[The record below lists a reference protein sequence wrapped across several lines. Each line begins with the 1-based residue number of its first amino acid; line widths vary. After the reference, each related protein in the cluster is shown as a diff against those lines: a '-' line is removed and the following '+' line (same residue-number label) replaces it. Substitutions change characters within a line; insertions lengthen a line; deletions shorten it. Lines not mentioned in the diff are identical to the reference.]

1 MPPKLISEPERLTVH
16 TSRVLNSSNA
26 RAEDLITMMKSP
38 MTCKS
43 DKSLEVPAVLQAAGG
58 RTFMPVGAQTSGARQ
73 QQQEAAAAWFLP
85 SPALVWLR
93 AGEDF
98 ARAKLPGAVGPRGST
113 KSFFSQLPIQS
124 NSNLKSSEHEAKL
137 SLKNMHN

>member
-1 MPPKLISEPERLTVH
+1 MPPKLISEPERLAVH
-16 TSRVLNSSNA
+16 TSRVLNSSDA
-26 RAEDLITMMKSP
+26 REEDLITMMKSP
-38 MTCKS
+38 MKCKS

-73 QQQEAAAAWFLP
+73 QQQQQEAAAAWFLP

-98 ARAKLPGAVGPRGST
+98 AWAKLPGAVGPRGST
-113 KSFFSQLPIQS
+113 KSFFSQLPI
-124 NSNLKSSEHEAKL
+124 
-137 SLKNMHN
+137 